1 MYHSAISLYS
11 QKFHRPI
18 TYQSTPLSLT
28 LHTPYAILKFS
39 YREAM
44 RRRVGSGMVYRE
56 PLMVKRGDRR
66 LLKMDSEPGG
76 PNG

>member
-1 MYHSAISLYS
+1 MHQNRSLYS

-18 TYQSTPLSLT
+18 TYRSTLLSLT
-28 LHTPYAILKFS
+28 LPTPYAIVKFS

-66 LLKMDSEPGG
+66 LRKMDSEPGG